1 MQRAIKLL
9 AIVGVF
15 FALALAIQQGWL
27 DAISTS
33 ERAMQTIKQAGFKGY
48 AIVLTAATLFM
59 AIGGPRQLIAL
70 ILGFILGTGWGF
82 VAAMLVSGFSLAV
95 TYFTAHMFLQP
106 LISKRFKTQSDRLV
120 KWINVATTRKT
131 MMIRLMPVGSN
142 LLTNLF
148 AGAANVDFKRFLV
161 GSLVGYIPQTLVF
174 VLVGSGIGLAQSE
187 KLLISGLLFV
197 IASAIGIH
205 LYRSQRNL
213 SEGVPS

>member
-9 AIVGVF
+9 AIVCVL

-33 ERAMQTIKQAGFKGY
+33 ERAMKTIKQAGDKGY

-106 LISKRFKTQSDRLV
+106 LIRKRFKTQSERLV

-142 LLTNLF
+142 LLTNVF
-148 AGAANVDFKRFLV
+148 AGAANVDFKRFLA
-161 GSLVGYIPQTLVF
+161 GSLLGYIPQTLVF

-197 IASAIGIH
+197 IASAIGLH

-213 SEGVPS
+213 SEGVS

>member
-27 DAISTS
+27 DANSTS
-33 ERAMQTIKQAGFKGY
+33 ERAMQTIKHAGVKGY

-70 ILGFILGTGWGF
+70 VLGFILGTGWGF
-82 VAAMLVSGFSLAV
+82 VAALLVSGLSLAV

-106 LISKRFKTQSDRLV
+106 LIRKRFKTQSERLV

-148 AGAANVDFKRFLV
+148 AGAANVDFKRFFI
-161 GSLVGYIPQTLVF
+161 GSILGYIPQTLVF

-205 LYRSQRNL
+205 LYRSQKSL